1 MSEWTATVPERLRLG
16 VSSCLLGRNVRYDGG
31 HKRDAFLMDTLN
43 PYVEWIQVCP
53 EIDIGL
59 GTPRPPIRLE
69 RASRRAAN
77 GSEGNGGAGRSATS
91 GGVRLVMPATGED
104 LTERMTEYAERKVD
118 TLREKRLAGYILKS
132 NSPSCGMERVRLY
145 DENGVPSRDGTGIYA
160 AVLARRM
167 PTLPTEEEGRL
178 NDPRLRE
185 NFITRIFARGRWLEL
200 EAEGLTMRT
209 LTSFHARHK
218 YLLMSR
224 DPDGTRK
231 LGRLLG
237 EAGAISSE
245 AEMAEVGAAYE
256 AGFSETLAHLPSRG
270 RHANVLQH
278 LAGYVSDRIDDGD
291 RAELTEAI
299 HGYRVGLV
307 PLIVPL
313 TLLRHHIRRLQID
326 YLTDQVYLR
335 PHPHELMLL
344 NHV

>member
-1 MSEWTATVPERLRLG
+1 MSEWTATVPKRLRLG

-31 HKRDAFLMDTLN
+31 HKRDAFLMDTLD
-43 PYVEWIQVCP
+43 PYVEWVQVCP

-69 RASRRAAN
+69 RASRRGSSGGDRHGETAA
-77 GSEGNGGAGRSATS
+77 
-91 GGVRLVMPATGED
+91 GGVRLLMPDTGED
-104 LTERMTEYAERKVD
+104 LTDRMTGYAERKVEA
-118 TLREKRLAGYILKS
+118 LREKRLAGYILKS
-132 NSPSCGMERVRLY
+132 KSPSCGMERVRLY
-145 DENGVPSRDGTGIYA
+145 DENGVPSRDGVGLYA
-160 AVLARRM
+160 KVLVRRM

-178 NDPRLRE
+178 KDPRLRE
-185 NFITRIFARGRWLEL
+185 NFITRIFARGRWLDL
-200 EAEGLTMRT
+200 EAEGLTMHA
-209 LTSFHARHK
+209 LTGFHARHK

-256 AGFSETLAHLPSRG
+256 AGFSDTLAHLPSRG

-278 LAGYVSDRIDDGD
+278 LAGYVSERIDDGD
-291 RAELTEAI
+291 RAALTEAI
-299 HGYRVGLV
+299 HGYQAGLV
-307 PLIVPL
+307 PLIVPV
-313 TLLRHHIRRLQID
+313 TLLRHHIRRLEID
-326 YLTDQVYLR
+326 YLTNQVYLK

-344 NHV
+344 NHM

>member
-1 MSEWTATVPERLRLG
+1 MSESATTVPERLRLG

-31 HKRDAFLMDTLN
+31 HKRDSFLMDTLN
-43 PYVEWIQVCP
+43 PYVEWVQVCP

-69 RASRRAAN
+69 RAARRGAN
-77 GSEGNGGAGRSATS
+77 GSEGNGGDDSSAAG
-91 GGVRLVMPATGED
+91 GGVRLVMPDTGED
-104 LTERMTEYAERKVD
+104 LTDRMTEYAERKVEV
-118 TLREKRLAGYILKS
+118 LREKRLAGYILKS
-132 NSPSCGMERVRLY
+132 KSPSCGMERVRLY
-145 DENGVPSRDGTGIYA
+145 DENGVPSRDGVGIYA
-160 AVLARRM
+160 AVLTHRM

-185 NFITRIFARGRWLEL
+185 NFISRIFARGRWLDL
-200 EAEGLTMRT
+200 EAEGLTMHA

-224 DPDGTRK
+224 DPEGARK

-237 EAGAISSE
+237 EAGTVSSE
-245 AEMAEVGAAYE
+245 TEVAEVGAAYE
-256 AGFSETLAHLPSRG
+256 AGLSDTLAHLPSRG
-270 RHANVLQH
+270 RHTNVLQH
-278 LAGYVSDRIDDGD
+278 LAGSVSDRIDDGD

-299 HGYRVGLV
+299 HGYRSGLV
-307 PLIVPL
+307 PLIVPV
-313 TLLRHHIRRLQID
+313 TLLRHHIRRLEVE
-326 YLTDQVYLR
+326 YLADQVYLE

>member
-1 MSEWTATVPERLRLG
+1 MNEWNATIPERIRLG

-31 HKRDAFLMDTLN
+31 HKRDKFLMDTLN
-43 PYVEWIQVCP
+43 PYVEWVQVCP
-53 EIDIGL
+53 EVDIGL

-69 RASRRAAN
+69 RASRR
-77 GSEGNGGAGRSATS
+77 GSNGNGGTAAAVETG
-91 GGVRLVMPATGED
+91 GGVRLVMPESDED
-104 LTERMTEYAERKVD
+104 LTDRMTEYAERKIEK
-118 TLREKRLAGYILKS
+118 LREKRLAGYILKS
-132 NSPSCGMERVRLY
+132 NSPSCGMERVRVY
-145 DENGVPSRDGTGIYA
+145 DHNGVPARDGVGLYA
-160 AVLARRM
+160 EVLTRRM

-200 EAEGLTMRT
+200 EAKGLTMHA

-224 DPDGTRK
+224 DPAGARE

-237 EAGAISSE
+237 QAGSISSE
-245 AEMAEVGAAYE
+245 GEMAEMAAAYE
-256 AGFSETLAHLPSRG
+256 AGFGETLSRLPSRG
-270 RHANVLQH
+270 RHTNVLQH

-291 RAELTEAI
+291 RAELSGAI
-299 HGYRVGLV
+299 DGYRAGLV
-307 PLIVPL
+307 PLIVPV
-313 TLLRHHIRRLQID
+313 TLLRHHIRRLEID
-326 YLTDQVYLR
+326 YLLDQVYLK